1 MGRMNDFEAPTTVL
15 YTDESGRQD
24 ERLVFTGRGAEYF
37 RIWIVNLLL
46 TVATIGIYS
55 AWAKVRR
62 MRYIYGSTH
71 LGQNS
76 FDYHGSP
83 TAILRGRIVALL
95 FFAAYN
101 ISWSVSSFAGVLMLV
116 VLAGLMPWLIWKSL
130 QFKLYNSSYRGIR
143 FSCGGRIGRVYF
155 LYLLLPLLSVCTLHL
170 LTPLTHQRMKKFQHE
185 ESRFGATY
193 FTFHAGPGAFYKA
206 YAAALAVGVCG
217 AGLIALA
224 FAGMFDEMSAAGG
237 LKQAG
242 GAVQMKFLLFVTI
255 NYLWLYLLFNIFGT
269 QIQNLIWNR
278 TRLGGHQFRCDLKP
292 ATTAWLTVTNL
303 AGVLLTLG
311 LYLPFAQ
318 IRMLRYKIEAITFIP
333 AGSLDGFIETT
344 QGIVSAAGEG
354 AYDMLD
360 FDLSL

>member
-15 YTDESGRQD
+15 YIEESGCHD
-24 ERLVFTGRGAEYF
+24 ERLVFTASGAEYF

-46 TVATIGIYS
+46 TVATLGIYS

-62 MRYIYGSTH
+62 LRYFYGSTR
-71 LGQNS
+71 LARCG

-83 TAILRGRIVALL
+83 GAILRGRIVALL
-95 FFAAYN
+95 FFGAYN
-101 ISWSVSSFAGVLMLV
+101 ISWSVSSSAAVLMLGV
-116 VLAGLMPWLIWKSL
+116 IAALMPWLIWKSL

-143 FSCGGRIGRVYF
+143 FGCGGRPGRVYF
-155 LYLLLPLLSVCTLHL
+155 VYLLLPLLSLCTLHL
-170 LTPLTHQRMKKFQHE
+170 LTPFTHQRIKKFQHE
-185 ESRFGATY
+185 ESRYGATY
-193 FTFHAGPGAFYKA
+193 FSFHAGPAGFYKA
-206 YAAALAVGVCG
+206 YALGSVAAVAG
-217 AGLIALA
+217 ALLIALA
-224 FAGMFDEMSAAGG
+224 FSGMFSDISDAGG

-242 GAVQMKFLLFVTI
+242 GATQGTFLLFI
-255 NYLWLYLLFNIFGT
+255 AANYLWLQLLITICST
-269 QIQNLIWNR
+269 QIQNLIWNK

-292 ATTAWLTVTNL
+292 WKTAWITLSNL

-311 LYLPFAQ
+311 LFLPFAQ
-318 IRMLRYKIEAITFIP
+318 VRMLKYRIEAITFIP

-354 AYDMLD
+354 ASDMLD